1 MPAARYPDTDPR
13 RLAALRALQI
23 LDTKRE
29 AAFDDRAWL
38 AAALMDT
45 PMAAIS
51 LIDEDRQWFKST
63 VGFTALETPRDIA
76 ICGYTILGAEP
87 LVIEDATMDERV
99 SDNER
104 VTSAPCLRFYAG
116 VPLRTAD
123 RHNIGALCTMD
134 TRPRIVTRSQIT
146 MLETL
151 AKSVLRTIEER
162 STADQA
168 AARRMTGRD

>member
-1 MPAARYPDTDPR
+1 
-13 RLAALRALQI
+13 
-23 LDTKRE
+23 
-29 AAFDDRAWL
+29 
-38 AAALMDT
+38 
-45 PMAAIS
+45 
-51 LIDEDRQWFKST
+51 
-63 VGFTALETPRDIA
+63 
-76 ICGYTILGAEP
+76 
-87 LVIEDATMDERV
+87 MDERV